1 MRMLLDNHVLL
12 SALLGWFVAQTT
24 KVILSIIQ
32 TKRFDPERISGAGG
46 MPSSHSS
53 LVTALTVAT
62 AIVEGFDS
70 TAFAVAIVFAFVTI
84 YDALGVRRQ
93 AGLHAQMLN
102 KIMRDTAELKEM
114 EDLRDGVR
122 DEDPEELT
130 ALKEYI
136 GHKLPEV
143 IVGIVIGGVVATLV
157 CLL

>member
-1 MRMLLDNHVLL
+1 MAAFWDNHVLM
-12 SALLGWFVAQTT
+12 SALFAWLTAQTA
-24 KVILSIIQ
+24 KVILSII
-32 TKRFDPERISGAGG
+32 TTRRFDPERISGAGG
-46 MPSSHSS
+46 MPSSHSA
-53 LVTALTVAT
+53 LVTALAVAT

-70 TAFAVAIVFAFVTI
+70 TAFAIAIVFAFVTI

-102 KIMRDTAELKEM
+102 KIMRDTAQLKEI

-122 DEDPEELT
+122 DEEPEEIV

-143 IVGIVIGGVVATLV
+143 IVGIVIGGTVAALV